1 LIPDVG
7 SNENDGVVA
16 YGHAHPV
23 VVLADYPHARQI
35 SRSLQRIPV
44 SWTNTNNSEQNKP
57 ENDIVVKSKMRWDQI
72 NNFKET
78 FDNLRKFK
86 IMFNPKKCVIKVSS
100 GKLLVYLVSSRGI
113 DAKLKKGEIIEKLQP
128 PRIRKEIQKL
138 TGMMVALS
146 QFIF

>member
-16 YGHAHPV
+16 YGQAHPDV
-23 VVLADYPHARQI
+23 VRADYPHARQI

-44 SWTNTNNSEQNKP
+44 SSTNTNNSERSRKC
-57 ENDIVVKSKMRWDQI
+57 VWDQI
-72 NNFKET
+72 NNFKEI

-100 GKLLVYLVSSRGI
+100 GKLLFYLVSSRGI

-138 TGMMVALS
+138 TGMMVALNR
-146 QFIF
+146 FIF

>member
-44 SWTNTNNSEQNKP
+44 SWTNTNNSKQNKL
-57 ENDIVVKSKMRWDQI
+57 ENDIVVKSEMRWDQI

-78 FDNLRKFK
+78 FNNLRKFK
-86 IMFNPKKCVIKVSS
+86 IMLNPKKYVIKVSS

-113 DAKLKKGEIIEKLQP
+113 DAKLKEEIIEKLQP
-128 PRIRKEIQKL
+128 PWIRKEIQKL

-146 QFIF
+146 RFIS

>member
-44 SWTNTNNSEQNKP
+44 SWTNTNNSKQNKL
-57 ENDIVVKSKMRWDQI
+57 ENDIVVKSEMRWDQI

-78 FDNLRKFK
+78 FNNLRKFK
-86 IMFNPKKCVIKVSS
+86 IMLNPKKCVIKVSS

-113 DAKLKKGEIIEKLQP
+113 DAKLKEEIIEKLQP

-146 QFIF
+146 RFIS

>member
-16 YGHAHPV
+16 YGQAHPD

-44 SWTNTNNSEQNKP
+44 SWTNTNNSKQNKL
-57 ENDIVVKSKMRWDQI
+57 ENDIVVKSEMRWDQI

-78 FDNLRKFK
+78 FNNLRKFK
-86 IMFNPKKCVIKVSS
+86 IMLNPKKCVIKVSS

-113 DAKLKKGEIIEKLQP
+113 DAKLKEEIIEKLQP

-138 TGMMVALS
+138 TGMMVALNR
-146 QFIF
+146 FIF